1 MAKKARL
8 GFGFN
13 IGGDQAEADPLL
25 EEAFY
30 SSAQYEAMQS
40 RDDPRCFVVGR
51 TGSGKS
57 AAFKMLGDEHPTKV
71 IRLVPEDLSLPYIT
85 NLDVVKQLQALD
97 VDMQSFWKALWR
109 HVLIVEV
116 IRHRYRVDSADSKAT
131 VLQTLREKLGRNP
144 GKKLALAYL
153 DDFEGKFWAETD
165 ERVKEITSTLTQRL
179 EGEGSAKAGL
189 TGIAEVGG
197 RATAGLESSKVSRT
211 ELTQRYQRVINEIQL
226 ARLNKMMDVL
236 DEDILNSV
244 QDFTYILIDD
254 LDKDWVDARLTNE
267 LIMALFKT
275 VHDLKRVRNLKVLVA
290 LRTNIFQHLDF
301 GAAGGGQEEKF
312 RSLVLP
318 MNWTREQLTGLIDQ
332 RVQLAGRRQQ
342 ATVDSV
348 AAILPHPNARRGS
361 ALDYLLDR
369 TLLRPRDFIAFV
381 RECLSKSEGK
391 SQISWDAIHR
401 AEIVYS
407 ENRLLA
413 LRDEW
418 KVNYPGIDRAFET
431 FRHVDGRMSREDMQ
445 RRLDDCIMLLAED
458 GFTGTGWLT
467 PLGNAVL
474 GGDTGKSWAQ
484 RYGPILRMLFDIG
497 FLGVTGP
504 SKKSPVFA
512 VDDPSALKFDR
523 QVDLVEGFFI
533 ARAYH
538 SALEVRTGD
547 PRSASAPSDPSDPSE
562 LESIP

>member
-25 EEAFY
+25 DEAFY
-30 SSAQYEAMQS
+30 TSAQYRAIVA

-57 AAFKMLGDEHPTKV
+57 AALKVLAEEHPAKV
-71 IRLVPEDLSLPYIT
+71 VRIVPEDLSLPYIT
-85 NLDVVKQLQALD
+85 NLDVVKQLQSLE

-116 IRHRYRVDSADSKAT
+116 IRHRYHVDSQDSKAN

-165 ERVKEITSTLTQRL
+165 ERVKEITSTLTQRI
-179 EGEGSAKAGL
+179 EGEGSAK
-189 TGIAEVGG
+189 GG
-197 RATAGLESSKVSRT
+197 FPGVIDAAAKASGGVETTETSRV
-211 ELTQRYQRVINEIQL
+211 ELTQRYQRIINEIQL

-236 DEDILNSV
+236 DEDILSAP
-244 QDFTYILIDD
+244 QDFTYIVIDD
-254 LDKDWVDARLTNE
+254 LDKDWVDAKLTNE
-267 LIMALFKT
+267 LIMALFRT
-275 VHDLKRVRNLKVLVA
+275 VHDLKRVRNLKILVA
-290 LRTNIFQHLDF
+290 LRTNIFQHLEF

-318 MNWTREQLTGLIDQ
+318 MNWTREQLTGLIDE
-332 RVQLAGRRQQ
+332 RVKVAGRQQQ
-342 ATVDSV
+342 AAVESV
-348 AAILPHPNARRGS
+348 VAILPQQNARRGS
-361 ALDYLLDR
+361 ALEYLLDR

-381 RECLSKSEGK
+381 RECLAQSEGK

-401 AEIVYS
+401 AEVFYS

-418 KVNYPGIDRAFET
+418 KTNYPGIDRVFET
-431 FRHVDGRMSREDMQ
+431 FRHANGRMSRDDIQ

-458 GFTGTGWLT
+458 GFTGIGWLT

-474 GGDTGKSWAQ
+474 DGTEEMSWAG
-484 RYGPILRMLFDIG
+484 RYGPILRMLYDIG
-497 FLGVTGP
+497 FLGVAGS
-504 SKKSPVFA
+504 SKKNPTFSIDEPN
-512 VDDPSALKFDR
+512 ALKYDR
-523 QVDLVEGFFI
+523 QVEAIEGFFV

-547 PRSASAPSDPSDPSE
+547 QRVAAGSSELSDPTNAGQ
-562 LESIP
+562 IF

>member
-25 EEAFY
+25 DEAFY
-30 SSAQYEAMQS
+30 SSAQYLAMVA
-40 RDDPRCFVVGR
+40 RNDPRCFVVGR

-57 AAFKMLGDEHPTKV
+57 AALKMLAEEHPAKV
-71 IRLVPEDLSLPYIT
+71 IRIIPEDLSLPYIT
-85 NLDVVKQLQALD
+85 NLDVVKKLQALD
-97 VDMQSFWKALWR
+97 VDLQSFWKALWR

-116 IRHRYRVDSADSKAT
+116 IRHRYHVDSQDSKAN
-131 VLQTLREKLGRNP
+131 VLQNLREKLSRNP

-165 ERVKEITSTLTQRL
+165 ERVKEITSTLTKRI

-189 TGIAEVGG
+189 PGVVD
-197 RATAGLESSKVSRT
+197 ATAKASGAVESTETSRT
-211 ELTQRYQRVINEIQL
+211 ELTQRYQRIINEIQL

-236 DEDILNSV
+236 DEDVLSAP
-244 QDFTYILIDD
+244 QDFTFIVIDD
-254 LDKDWVDARLTNE
+254 LDKDWVDSKLANE

-275 VHDLKRVRNLKVLVA
+275 VHDLKRVRNLKILVA

-318 MNWTREQLTGLIDQ
+318 MNWTREQLKGLIDE
-332 RVQLAGRRQQ
+332 RVKIAGRQQQ
-342 ATVDSV
+342 AELESV
-348 AAILPHPNARRGS
+348 LAILPHQNARRGS

-381 RECLSKSEGK
+381 RECLAQSEGK
-391 SQISWDAIHR
+391 SQISWEAIQR
-401 AEIVYS
+401 AEIFYS

-418 KVNYPGIDRAFET
+418 KTNYPGIDRVFET
-431 FRHVDGRMSREDMQ
+431 FRHASGRMSRDDIQ

-458 GFTGTGWLT
+458 GFTGIGWLT

-474 GGDTGKSWAQ
+474 DGTEEQSWSG
-484 RYGPILRMLFDIG
+484 RYGPILRMLYDIG
-497 FLGVTGP
+497 FLGAASAG
-504 SKKSPVFA
+504 KKNPTFSIDEPN
-512 VDDPSALKFDR
+512 ALKFDR
-523 QVDLVEGFFI
+523 QIETIDGFFV

-538 SALEVRTGD
+538 SALEVRTSDQRFTAG
-547 PRSASAPSDPSDPSE
+547 ASEQMDQTVASPMF
-562 LESIP
+562 

>member
-1 MAKKARL
+1 MGKKARL

-25 EEAFY
+25 DEAFY
-30 SSAQYEAMQS
+30 PSAQYQAMAS
-40 RDDPRCFVVGR
+40 KDDPRCFVVGR

-57 AAFKMLGDEHPTKV
+57 AALRVLAEEHPAKV
-71 IRLVPEDLSLPYIT
+71 VRIVPEDLSLPYIT

-116 IRHRYRVDSADSKAT
+116 IRHRYRVDSQDAKAT
-131 VLQTLREKLGRNP
+131 VIQTLRDKLSRNP

-165 ERVKEITSTLTQRL
+165 ERVREITSTLTQRIG
-179 EGEGSAKAGL
+179 GEAAIGAGVPALGDASLSTSAG
-189 TGIAEVGG
+189 AEKS
-197 RATAGLESSKVSRT
+197 ESSRV
-211 ELTQRYQRVINEIQL
+211 ELTQRYQRIINEIQL

-236 DEDILNSV
+236 DEDILTSP
-244 QDFTYILIDD
+244 QDFTYIIIDD
-254 LDKDWVDARLTNE
+254 LDKDWVDVKLTND

-275 VHDLKRVRNLKVLVA
+275 VHDLKRVRNLKILVA
-290 LRTNIFQHLDF
+290 LRSNIFKHLEFD
-301 GAAGGGQEEKF
+301 AVGGGQEEKF

-318 MNWTREQLTGLIDQ
+318 MNWTREQLTSVMDERIK
-332 RVQLAGRRQQ
+332 VAGRRQF
-342 ATVDSV
+342 AEVETV
-348 AAILPHPNARRGS
+348 AAILPHQNARRGS

-381 RECLSKSEGK
+381 RECLTQSEGK

-401 AEIVYS
+401 AEITYS

-418 KVNYPGIDRAFET
+418 KSNYPGIDRVFET
-431 FRHVDGRMSREDMQ
+431 FRHADGRMTREDMQ
-445 RRLDDCIMLLAED
+445 RRLDDCILLLAED
-458 GFTGTGWLT
+458 GFTGAGWLT
-467 PLGNAVL
+467 PLGDAVL
-474 GGDTGKSWAQ
+474 DGVKEQSWAK
-484 RYGPILRMLFDIG
+484 RYGPILRMLYDIG
-497 FLGVTGP
+497 FLGISTGIRRLP
-504 SKKSPVFA
+504 IFST
-512 VDDPSALKFDR
+512 DDPNALRYDR
-523 QVDLVEGFFI
+523 QVEAVDGFVV

-538 SALEVRTGD
+538 SALEVQTADQRTGGGN
-547 PRSASAPSDPSDPSE
+547 PVSPG
-562 LESIP
+562 